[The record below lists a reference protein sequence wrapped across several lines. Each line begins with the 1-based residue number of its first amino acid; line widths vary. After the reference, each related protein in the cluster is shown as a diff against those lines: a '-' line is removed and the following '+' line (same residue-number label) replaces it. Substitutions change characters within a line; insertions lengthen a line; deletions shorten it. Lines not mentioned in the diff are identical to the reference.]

1 MSLGY
6 KWKWVKADMKKLSV
20 LFILI
25 LLIACSLFAKGEI
38 KVQSSVRSNAY
49 TLDRA
54 NTESAGGLYRLLI
67 NGEDQR
73 AEASS
78 YVLVDADIS
87 KENVSV
93 DFMIKQQQM
102 TKTNESIT
110 ISVEA
115 TQLSYTDYAANQ
127 TFSTYEFSFS
137 AIGNPS
143 ISEDYL
149 EVVADTPEDNMLIL
163 SLKYKSAEKTVE
175 RGTTIA
181 TFTANWEKNEDLVEH
196 PGTYT
201 ADLTLKYTVN

>member
-1 MSLGY
+1 
-6 KWKWVKADMKKLSV
+6 MKKLSV

-25 LLIACSLFAKGEI
+25 LLIACPIFAKGEI
-38 KVQSSVRSNAY
+38 KVQSAVRTSNY

-54 NTESAGGLYRLLI
+54 NTESAGGLYRLFL
-67 NGEDQR
+67 NSGNQA
-73 AEASS
+73 AEAAS
-78 YVLVDADIS
+78 YILVDADIS
-87 KENVSV
+87 RENVSM

-102 TKTNESIT
+102 TRTNESIT
-110 ISVEA
+110 ISIEA
-115 TQLSYTDYAANQ
+115 TQLSYTDYAINQ

-149 EVVADTPEDNMLIL
+149 EVTADTPEDNMLVL
-163 SLKYKSAEKTVE
+163 SLKYKSSEMAVD

-181 TFTANWEKNEDLVEH
+181 TFTANWEKNEELIEH

>member
-1 MSLGY
+1 MSY
-6 KWKWVKADMKKLSV
+6 KWNWVKADMKKLSV

-38 KVQSSVRSNAY
+38 KVQSAVRTSNY

-54 NTESAGGLYRLLI
+54 NTESAGGLYRLFL
-67 NGEDQR
+67 NSGNQA
-73 AEASS
+73 AEAAS
-78 YVLVDADIS
+78 YILVDADIS
-87 KENVSV
+87 RENVSM

-102 TKTNESIT
+102 TRTNESIT
-110 ISVEA
+110 ISIEA
-115 TQLSYTDYAANQ
+115 TQLSYTDYAINQ

-149 EVVADTPEDNMLIL
+149 EVTADTPEDNMLVL
-163 SLKYKSAEKTVE
+163 SLKYKSSEMAVD

-181 TFTANWEKNEDLVEH
+181 TFTANWEKNEELIEH